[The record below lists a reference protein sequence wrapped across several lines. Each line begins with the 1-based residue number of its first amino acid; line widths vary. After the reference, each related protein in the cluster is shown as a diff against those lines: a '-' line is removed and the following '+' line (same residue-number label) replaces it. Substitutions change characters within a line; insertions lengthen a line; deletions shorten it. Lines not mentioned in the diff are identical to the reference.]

1 MQARPIF
8 LLFLLFLPAFSW
20 GQESL
25 RIMITDAESH
35 TPVEAAAVGVFAPGG
50 KAPLGSGTT
59 NELGEM
65 QLTASLPCRIEVS
78 ALGYEPA
85 TAAVRSAPASGL
97 ISISLTRRLSFMQET
112 VVTGVAVPVKIQ
124 DALSQYRIITNAQI
138 RAQGAVT
145 LAEALPY
152 QLNTNIS
159 SDQQTGARIN
169 MQGLSGDK
177 VKILVDGLP
186 VNGREAGN
194 IDLGQI
200 NLNNAERIEIIQG
213 PMSVVYGSDAL
224 GGVINVIT
232 RKNLKPLELNAQAHY
247 ESIGRY
253 NFNAYAGLKRGTRHG
268 FSLSGG
274 RNYFQGWYD
283 LDTAAPK
290 RRLLWKPKEQYFGN
304 VAYNYTA
311 PSGFRLQLASDYLDE
326 KVTNRGIAIVTPYFA
341 NARDEY
347 YYNRRSMNRLIL
359 MGKLGTSG
367 QWQMQNGYNY
377 YHRVR
382 KVVFKDLVTL
392 QEVMA
397 PPSEGQDTTLFQ
409 DVNLRGSYGNNWRKL
424 TYSAG
429 YDINLQYGES
439 GKIAAGKGDIADYA
453 VFGTASYPLLR
464 DRLTLQ
470 AGLRAAHN
478 NRYAAPVIPS
488 FNVLYTPMKKL
499 QVRGSY
505 ARGFRAPSLKEMY
518 LEFVDNNH
526 HIVGNPDLQPEE
538 GDHFQASASW
548 QVYEKGTTFAQ
559 IVFTGFYN
567 DITNQIGLV
576 NMHPDLPNNIDY
588 IYGNFSRMKN
598 VIGNMQGELQYGNW
612 QLTAGVSYNHA
623 YPVKGLVGAY
633 DVYEINGSLQY
644 YLPLL
649 RTAFN
654 AFVKYTGDMPQFSES
669 VGGDVTYS
677 GRLPDYTMI
686 DLSASRKFWKNRLQL
701 IAGVKNILDVQLL
714 TPSGS
719 GTGQGIPGGH
729 AGSGTGGISF
739 LPRRLFTT
747 LRYTF

>member
-1 MQARPIF
+1 MPARPIL
-8 LLFLLFLPAFSW
+8 LLFLLLFPALLW
-20 GQESL
+20 GQGSL
-25 RIMITDAESH
+25 RIRVTDADSH
-35 TPVEAAAVGVFAPGG
+35 TGVEAAAVGVFAPGS
-50 KAPLGSGTT
+50 KTLLGSGTT
-59 NELGEM
+59 DEQGET
-65 QLTASLPCRIEVS
+65 LIPVTGPCRVEVS
-78 ALGYEPA
+78 ALGYEPVIQM
-85 TAAVRSAPASGL
+85 VRNVPASGL
-97 ISISLTRRLSFMQET
+97 VPISLTRRLTYMEES
-112 VVTGVAVPVKIQ
+112 VVTGVTVPVKIQ

-138 RAQGAVT
+138 RAQGAIT
-145 LAEALPY
+145 LADALPY

-159 SDQQTGARIN
+159 TDQQTGARIN

-194 IDLGQI
+194 IDLNQI

-224 GGVINVIT
+224 GGVVNVIT
-232 RKNLKPLELNAQAHY
+232 RKNLKPLEIGAQVNY
-247 ESIGRY
+247 ESIGKY
-253 NFNAYAGLKRGTRHG
+253 NLSANAGMKLNKRHG
-268 FSLSGG
+268 LLISGG

-283 LDTAAPK
+283 MDTTAPK

-304 VAYNYTA
+304 IAYNYTA

-326 KVTNRGIAIVTPYFA
+326 KVTNRGIAKVTPYFA

-347 YYNRRSMNRLIL
+347 YYNKRSMNRLIL
-359 MGKLGTSG
+359 MGKLGHSG
-367 QWQMQNGYNY
+367 QWQMQNGFASY
-377 YHRVR
+377 RRLR

-397 PPSEGQDTTLFQ
+397 PASEGQDTTVFR
-409 DVNLRGSYGNNWRKL
+409 DFNLRGSYGNLWRKL

-453 VFGTASYPLLR
+453 VFGTASYPLLH
-464 DRLTLQ
+464 DQLTLQ

-478 NRYAAPVIPS
+478 TRYAAPVIPS
-488 FNVLYTPMKKL
+488 FNVLYTPLKKV
-499 QVRGSY
+499 QVRASY

-526 HIVGNPDLQPEE
+526 HIIGNTDLQPEE

-548 QVYEKGTTFAQ
+548 QLYEKGNTFAQ

-576 NMHPDLPNNIDY
+576 NLHPDQPNNIDY
-588 IYGNFSRMKN
+588 TYGNFSRMKN
-598 VIGNMQGELQYGNW
+598 VIGNVQGELQHNNW
-612 QLTAGVSYNHA
+612 QLTAGFSYNHT

-644 YLPLL
+644 YFPLI
-649 RTAFN
+649 RTSFN
-654 AFVKYTGDMPQFSES
+654 AFIKYTGDMPQFTES
-669 VGGDVTYS
+669 VGGDITYS
-677 GRLPDYTMI
+677 GKLPDYSMI
-686 DLSASRKFWKNRLQL
+686 DLSASRKFWKSRIQL
-701 IAGVKNILDVQLL
+701 IAGVKNILDVQVL
-714 TPSGS
+714 TPSGGGMGF
-719 GTGQGIPGGH
+719 GTPGGH
-729 AGSGTGGISF
+729 TTGSGVSF
-739 LPRRLFTT
+739 LPRRFFTT